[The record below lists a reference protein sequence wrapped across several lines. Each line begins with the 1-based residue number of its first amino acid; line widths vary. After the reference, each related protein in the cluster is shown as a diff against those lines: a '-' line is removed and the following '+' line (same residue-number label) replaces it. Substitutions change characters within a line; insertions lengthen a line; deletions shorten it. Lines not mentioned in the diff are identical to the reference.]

1 MTSTTPGK
9 TCFVTIGATA
19 SFTGLIRAT
28 LAPGFLKA
36 LQSKGYTELQV
47 QYGQGGK
54 ELFDGCIGALDNINL
69 HIHGFDLDKAGL
81 APYMLRAKGGQRI
94 GRDEGVV
101 ISHAGMRFAG
111 TCK

>member
-1 MTSTTPGK
+1 MPGK

-19 SFTGLIRAT
+19 SFIGLIKAA
-28 LAPGFLKA
+28 LAPEFLSA
-36 LQSKGYTELQV
+36 LESQGYTELLV

-69 HIHGFDLDKAGL
+69 HVHGFDLDKAGL
-81 APYMLRAKGGQRI
+81 APYMLRAKGGPRN

-101 ISHAGMRFAG
+101 ISHAGRLSKG
-111 TCK
+111 L

>member
-19 SFTGLIRAT
+19 SFIGLIKAA
-28 LAPGFLKA
+28 LAPEFLTA
-36 LQSKGYTELQV
+36 LESQGYTELLV

-54 ELFDGCIGALDNINL
+54 ELFDGCIGELASINL

-81 APYMLRAKGGQRI
+81 APYMLRAKGGQRN
-94 GRDEGVV
+94 GRAEGVV
-101 ISHAGMRFAG
+101 VSHAGRRTIG
-111 TCK
+111 